1 MPETNPTTALT
12 LIAHEGEPRIRDVDL
27 ADRLGFDRPRDIRKL
42 IARHAD
48 SLAELGPRATVARVI
63 NGGEATEHLLN
74 KKQAIFITAKSETP
88 AATEITIEII
98 ERFDAYERGL
108 IGAGTTPPLTHDQ
121 QLAEV
126 REARLTFG
134 RLAAQRVWHDVGLRP
149 LSMVPAEPR
158 QSSMFDAPA
167 ADRPTLADLPALSRP
182 RSARTLTADLL
193 ARIDARVAAGATIR
207 AACEAEGANYQTVRN
222 KTHLMRAAARHQH

>member
-88 AATEITIEII
+88 TATEITIEII

-108 IGAGTTPPLTHDQ
+108 IGAATTPPLTHDQ

-134 RLAAQRVWHDVGLRP
+134 RLAAQKVWHEVGLRS

-158 QSSMFDAPA
+158 QSSMFDPPAPA
-167 ADRPTLADLPALSRP
+167 GITTLSGINKPGNKRV
-182 RSARTLTADLL
+182 LTDAVL
-193 ARIDARVAAGATIR
+193 AAIDARIKAGATKR
-207 AACEAEGANYQTVRN
+207 AACEAEGVAYETMKMAVY
-222 KTHLMRAAARHQH
+222 RARIAARHQH